1 MGWTPGFIFVD
12 WTDEFSSQYSAAF
25 ADSPQPRFSISSS
38 FIALDHILRHGGSA
52 YLARDDLNEHL
63 QSGRLYPV
71 EAAPVFLRKSYL
83 VYLRDSPLHE
93 LIDTS
98 IDGLRRLA

>member
-93 LIDTS
+93 LIDIS